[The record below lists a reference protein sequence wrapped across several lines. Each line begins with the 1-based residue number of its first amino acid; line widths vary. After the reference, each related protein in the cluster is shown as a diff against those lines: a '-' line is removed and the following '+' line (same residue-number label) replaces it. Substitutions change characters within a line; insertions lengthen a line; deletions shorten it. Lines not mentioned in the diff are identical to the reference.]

1 MKLLKKISAV
11 ALVVTLTISS
21 IFISNPKESYAAT
34 SCKKLLKKNVTYKYD
49 LDGDGDLDTIR
60 IYSGSKNL
68 NIRVNNCVKTLIPG
82 YVGVEECFDFSAK
95 IYDFNKHDKS
105 KEIVFEWVAPSDGA
119 IRFLKFKNSTCKLNK
134 VFKGG
139 TAGNLNSYNS
149 NTGIVTFSERFTG
162 SESKFCKAIGD
173 FRCYTKV
180 KINGYTLST
189 RQLTAN
195 TDSFVRKNKYIAAK
209 NLTAY
214 TSVNGSKKAFTISKE
229 SPFYIYALYKNGNNR
244 YIKVKNKN
252 GKYGYIKA
260 GSTLLFKPQSCLCLI

>member
-139 TAGNLNSYNS
+139 TAGKLNSYNS
-149 NTGIVTFSERFTG
+149 NSNIF
-162 SESKFCKAIGD
+162 
-173 FRCYTKV
+173 
-180 KINGYTLST
+180 
-189 RQLTAN
+189 
-195 TDSFVRKNKYIAAK
+195 
-209 NLTAY
+209 
-214 TSVNGSKKAFTISKE
+214 
-229 SPFYIYALYKNGNNR
+229 
-244 YIKVKNKN
+244 
-252 GKYGYIKA
+252 
-260 GSTLLFKPQSCLCLI
+260 